1 MNTNDY
7 LVSSD
12 LATGVLAA
20 LMTKMNCKS
29 EKTSQLWRPAVEG
42 VVLSVVGRM
51 AQSSLAGSWLSS
63 KPEKTGGTGEAYI
76 RTEIARSSVAIAI
89 AAAIYGYAT
98 KNKNDAQYVSMI
110 VSADVLGNELVK
122 AFMANDTVWLAA
134 SKP

>member
-12 LATGVLAA
+12 LITGVLAS

-51 AQSSLAGSWLSS
+51 AQSSLAGSWLSA
-63 KPEKTGGTGEAYI
+63 KDKTGGTGEPYI

-89 AAAIYGYAT
+89 AAAIYGYAM

>member
-12 LATGVLAA
+12 LITGVLAS

-51 AQSSLAGSWLSS
+51 AQSSLAGSWLSA
-63 KPEKTGGTGEAYI
+63 KDKTGGTGEPYI

-89 AAAIYGYAT
+89 AAAIYG
-98 KNKNDAQYVSMI
+98 
-110 VSADVLGNELVK
+110 
-122 AFMANDTVWLAA
+122 
-134 SKP
+134 